1 MPTEKRLLGVDGVK
15 QIAAEVYGIIAA
27 HNTGE
32 NSHDNLKTRISDL
45 ENSID
50 SFATEDYVDNAVDE
64 IDVLTEAEISEI
76 CGSTVGNL
84 TLVDQDAVAEQVVDT
99 LMDEIDFLTKEEISE
114 ICGSTVGDLTVVD
127 QDAIAE
133 QVVDTLMEE
142 LPTNQVLVD
151 NVAEK
156 VPIVKV
162 AEQPTFVDSVD
173 EMTDTSKVYVLSST
187 GMIWAYGKVGK
198 QPAFTDLTKQD
209 GWTWAENSRTN
220 SSGTFTA
227 DTGTYA
233 SDYIP
238 CKLGDI
244 VRVCALDLR
253 TSLSNAMSVQ
263 FFNNSKTFLFTGG
276 SVNLKPAGIIT
287 VDGELITIQGGK
299 TSDDGSTV
307 IDNANIAY
315 MRICGI
321 PFDGYTIDDVIITV
335 NEEIVYTET
344 DGSTTITYPN
354 QFVPDAAE
362 LNKRYSGS
370 SQSTTTKTGY
380 FVTDY
385 IAVPDF
391 ASVTPY
397 NARLNWE
404 VPSSTATDV
413 KIAYF
418 DASKTH
424 LGLVYIAD
432 ANNSATA
439 NGKTTIDLRAITG
452 SNAPTDV
459 SAVAY
464 VRIQLAVNS
473 SMASLTAADIEN
485 LTITFDAVFETEST
499 ESVTTQTWSSTGIA
513 YNQPA
518 DYEDRVISL
527 EANVANN
534 TGNITLLQERMNN
547 LESGEVATVIPEW
560 WEDEVADTIAKVKA
574 LQIGKNCVTFPF
586 FSDNHQRNGYVGVL
600 IKRVMDECH
609 IPYCFYGGDSISSG
623 IIIDEAEMIAQDKAF
638 DTAMSYIP
646 NGRFCRAVG
655 NHDGYW
661 YDGTNKFWYTR
672 EQVYELFLREESVAQ
687 NKHFGADGTYYYV
700 DDIASKMRWIVLNF
714 NGYDDAQLAW
724 LDTALTFPESG
735 WGVVFIAHAPI
746 TSHYLSYN
754 AKDATVREKIK
765 TYINGTSANK
775 ADVVGW
781 FAGHIHRDRIF
792 EGVAANP
799 GYNGSTDPATD
810 AANGAPIAETLPWKT
825 VSIISDNVSIG
836 YGGVKHAID
845 NSDQSH
851 AIDFVTINKST
862 RTVNLTRLGFGDDR
876 SFTY

>member
-15 QIAAEVYGIIAA
+15 QIAAEVYGIISA

-142 LPTNQVLVD
+142 LPTNQALVD
-151 NVAEK
+151 NVAER
-156 VPIVKV
+156 VPLVKV

-173 EMTDTSKVYVLSST
+173 EMIDTNKAYVLNSD
-187 GMIWAYGKVGK
+187 GMFYSYKVV
-198 QPAFTDLTKQD
+198 T
-209 GWTWAENSRTN
+209 
-220 SSGTFTA
+220 
-227 DTGTYA
+227 
-233 SDYIP
+233 IP
-238 CKLGDI
+238 
-244 VRVCALDLR
+244 
-253 TSLSNAMSVQ
+253 
-263 FFNNSKTFLFTGG
+263 
-276 SVNLKPAGIIT
+276 
-287 VDGELITIQGGK
+287 GE
-299 TSDDGSTV
+299 
-307 IDNANIAY
+307 
-315 MRICGI
+315 
-321 PFDGYTIDDVIITV
+321 
-335 NEEIVYTET
+335 
-344 DGSTTITYPN
+344 TTTTYPN
-354 QFVPDAAE
+354 QLVPGAAE

-397 NARLNWE
+397 NARLNWV
-404 VPSSTATDV
+404 VPSSTASDV

-418 DASKTH
+418 NASKTYQ
-424 LGLVYIAD
+424 GLVYIAD
-432 ANNSATA
+432 ASNMTAA
-439 NGKTTIDLRAITG
+439 NGETTINLRAITG
-452 SNAPTDV
+452 SNAPTDIT
-459 SAVAY
+459 SVAY

-473 SMASLTAADIEN
+473 SMASLTASDIEN

-499 ESVTTQTWSSTGIA
+499 ESVTTTEWSSTGIA

-518 DYEDRVISL
+518 DYEDRVIAL
-527 EANVANN
+527 ETTTANN
-534 TGNITLLQERMNN
+534 SADINVVKQQIAN
-547 LESGEVATVIPEW
+547 LENGETTTAIPEW

-574 LQIGKNCVTFPF
+574 LQVGRNCVTFPF
-586 FSDNHQRNGYVGVL
+586 FSDNHQRNGYAGVL

-609 IPYCFYGGDSISSG
+609 IPYCFFGGDG
-623 IIIDEAEMIAQDKAF
+623 IANGYFGDETDEAMREQDAKF
-638 DTAMSYIP
+638 DAVTAAIP
-646 NGRFCRAVG
+646 EGRFCRAIG
-655 NHDGYW
+655 NHEYYW
-661 YDGTNKFWYTR
+661 KPSSSETHYYTAD
-672 EQVYELFLREESVAQ
+672 QVYEVFLRQDTLTQSKE
-687 NKHFGADGTYYYV
+687 FGGDTYYYV
-700 DDIASKMRWIVLNF
+700 EDKASKVRFIVMDMNTL
-714 NGYDDAQLAW
+714 DDAAQITW
-724 LDTALTFPESG
+724 LQNVALHFDEDGWAVVLIGHQPVTEHYATVINGAAEARTALK
-735 WGVVFIAHAPI
+735 
-746 TSHYLSYN
+746 N
-754 AKDATVREKIK
+754 
-765 TYINGTSANK
+765 YINGSEAHK

-781 FAGHIHRDRIF
+781 WCGHVHRDRIF
-792 EGVAANP
+792 DGTAANP
-799 GYNGSTDPATD
+799 GYNGSTDPETD
-810 AANGAPIAETLPWKT
+810 AATGDPISEALPWKT
-825 VSIISDNVSIG
+825 VSIISDNTAIG

-851 AIDFVTINKST
+851 AIDFVTINKGT
-862 RTVNLTRLGFGDDR
+862 RTVNLTRLGFGNDR